1 MSVIAIA
8 VLAVCAYAAFHAG
21 YYRRNRSRGLG
32 IWVSVRGPW
41 GTRIGR
47 RF

>member
-1 MSVIAIA
+1 VSYLVIAAIIIYS
-8 VLAVCAYAAFHAG
+8 LYHAYR
-21 YYRRNRSRGLG
+21 YRANRRAGLG